1 VRARRLSVG
10 AVAIAVLCFSVSS
23 SAIKKSGA
31 DGIAVAFWRLLGA
44 AILWNA
50 ILIAQGR
57 RMTWATLRRLAVP
70 GALFGLN
77 LAIFFAGVTRTS
89 IVHAEFLAALT
100 PLILL
105 PAGAYFFHERVSARS
120 VGWAGLALLGMA
132 IVLFAGPAKG
142 SARLAGDLLVLIA
155 VTLWA
160 GYLLT
165 AKRARQTFDVV
176 ELMAGVTPIASVAAI
191 PLLFIA
197 DVDLAMPWGGWVVV
211 AILTLL
217 TGLGAHGL
225 IVYAQ
230 RAVPVATIGILQ
242 VGQPALAVAWAYLLL
257 GEAIRPIQLAGMALV
272 LAGLATFTWSS
283 QRRVRA
289 A

>member
-1 VRARRLSVG
+1 MRNRRLG
-10 AVAIAVLCFSVSS
+10 IAAVVLAVLCFSVSS

-44 AILWNA
+44 ALLWNV
-50 ILIAQGR
+50 ILLAQGR
-57 RMTWATLRRLAVP
+57 RLTFTTLRRLAAP

-77 LAIFFAGVTRTS
+77 LAVFFAAVTRTS

-105 PAGAYFFHERVSARS
+105 PAGAYFFHERIAARS
-120 VGWAGLALLGMA
+120 LGWAGLALAGMA
-132 IVLFAGPAKG
+132 IVLFTGPAAG
-142 SARLAGDLLVLIA
+142 SARLAGDLLVLVA
-155 VTLWA
+155 VALWA

-165 AKRARQTFDVV
+165 AKRARQTFDVA
-176 ELMAGVTPIASVAAI
+176 ELMAAVTPIASVAAV
-191 PLLFIA
+191 PLLFIGDA
-197 DVDLAMPWGGWVVV
+197 DLAMPWGGWLVV
-211 AILTLL
+211 AILTFL

-230 RAVPVATIGILQ
+230 RSVPVATIGILQ
-242 VGQPALAVAWAYLLL
+242 VGQPALAVGWAYVLL
-257 GEAIRPIQLAGMALV
+257 GEEIRSIQLLGMALV
-272 LAGLATFTWSS
+272 LGGLALFTWSS